1 MFELINL
8 IINRPEN
15 GPAVISTT
23 DNLIILHF
31 REKKVSFSVDIASV
45 PFDSA
50 GNVTLPAAVRNAVAK
65 LHIRSL
71 FDDEEDVKKSVD
83 DPAFKL
89 VEQENTPYHS
99 YEVTISS
106 PSIGMELE
114 STFQQ

>member
-1 MFELINL
+1 M
-8 IINRPEN
+8 
-15 GPAVISTT
+15 
-23 DNLIILHF
+23 
-31 REKKVSFSVDIASV
+31 DIASV

-71 FDDEEDVKKSVD
+71 FDDDEDVKKSVD